1 MQVLSINTAVRG
13 ACLTRDLHMAETLL
27 TRQINADESDH
38 NSYANRSFVMARQRE
53 WDHAL
58 EDAVRVRDTGQS
70 NHVRPQDWLTFTAA
84 VHQHSTLLVRLYF

>member
-13 ACLTRDLHMAETLL
+13 ACLTRDLHMAEILL
-27 TRQINADESDH
+27 TRQISADGNNY

-58 EDAVRVRDTGQS
+58 EDAVRVRGTGQS
-70 NHVRPQDWLTFTAA
+70 NYARPQDRLTFTPT